1 MEGLITLFIG
11 LVKYLYEIGEKAALW
26 FERHTRFFDR
36 GQKIYWVA
44 PALIG
49 AACLGQYLS
58 LHQDFEVGHRVLQF
72 LEGWAKTLFLGG
84 LAVCLPPLIL
94 SEIYRNVRQN
104 QKEGV
109 MPLKASFFF
118 FLTTLSAI
126 SCGYLAARMSFA
138 GTGIELVAQKAQSIT
153 GGGGHWLPWSNNLL
167 GCVLSAVVC
176 AFIFDRHA
184 GKAAK
189 AFDTVAE
196 YVSKWSLWW
205 LNFILRFI
213 APAVFFMI
221 AGAIAK
227 TGGGVMTL
235 AGPLGR
241 IFGGTLLGLLFHM
254 IVLVVVLSLALGF
267 VRVLRYLWHMK
278 GALLFVWIIRSSVGG
293 LSRTIPAAKSFGIK
307 EKYTSFVLPFGATVN
322 MDGTSVY
329 LTVTAIA
336 FTIALGLPVGWAVFI
351 ALLMSILSASVGTAA
366 APSAS
371 LVLMNVVFAAAAKA
385 AGTDLAPEQMIGMV
399 AAMIA
404 LLMSIDPIL
413 DMFRTMVNVFG
424 DSLCCLF
431 LNDTDKEE
439 DEAAAAAAPTT

>member
-1 MEGLITLFIG
+1 
-11 LVKYLYEIGEKAALW
+11 
-26 FERHTRFFDR
+26 
-36 GQKIYWVA
+36 
-44 PALIG
+44 
-49 AACLGQYLS
+49 
-58 LHQDFEVGHRVLQF
+58 
-72 LEGWAKTLFLGG
+72 
-84 LAVCLPPLIL
+84 
-94 SEIYRNVRQN
+94 
-104 QKEGV
+104 

-126 SCGYLAARMSFA
+126 SCGFVAARLSFA
-138 GTGIELVAQKAQSIT
+138 GSGIELVARKAQSIS

-176 AFIFDRHA
+176 AFIFARHA
-184 GKAAK
+184 EEAAK
-189 AFDTVAE
+189 AFDTVAD

-205 LNFILRFI
+205 LNFMLRFI

-221 AGAIAK
+221 AGAIAG
-227 TGGGVMTL
+227 TEGGIGTL

-241 IFGGTLLGLLFHM
+241 IFGGTLLGLFFHV
-254 IVLVVVLSLALGF
+254 IVLVVILSLMLGF
-267 VRVLRYLWHMK
+267 ARVLRYLWHMK

-293 LSRTIPAAKSFGIK
+293 LARTIPAAKSFGIK

-329 LTVTAIA
+329 LTVTAVA
-336 FTIALGLPVGWAVFI
+336 FTVALGLPVGWGVFI
-351 ALLMSILSASVGTAA
+351 ALIMSILSASVGTAA

-371 LVLMNVVFAAAAKA
+371 LVLMNVVFVAAANA
-385 AGTDLAPEQMIGMV
+385 AGTVLAADQMIGMV

-413 DMFRTMVNVFG
+413 DMFRTVVNVCG

-431 LNDTDKEE
+431 LNDTDREE
-439 DEAAAAAAPTT
+439 ENAAVPVAE

>member
-1 MEGLITLFIG
+1 MAGLVTLFIG
-11 LVKYLYEIGEKAALW
+11 LVKYLYEIAEQAALW

-58 LHQDFEVGHRVLQF
+58 WHPGFEVAHQTLQF
-72 LEGWAKTLFLGG
+72 FDGWAKTLFLGG
-84 LAVCLPPLIL
+84 LAACLPPLIL
-94 SEIYRNVRQN
+94 SAIYLNVRQN

-126 SCGYLAARMSFA
+126 SCGFVAARLSFA
-138 GTGIELVAQKAQSIT
+138 GSGIELVARKAQSIS

-176 AFIFDRHA
+176 AFIFARHA
-184 GKAAK
+184 EEAAK

-205 LNFILRFI
+205 LNFMLRFI

-221 AGAIAK
+221 TGAIAR
-227 TGGGVMTL
+227 TDGGIGTL

-241 IFGGTLLGLLFHM
+241 IFGGTLLGLLFHV
-254 IVLVVVLSLALGF
+254 IVLVVILSLMLGF
-267 VRVLRYLWHMK
+267 ARVLRYLWHMK

-293 LSRTIPAAKSFGIK
+293 LARTIPAARSFGIK

-329 LTVTAIA
+329 LTVTAVA
-336 FTIALGLPVGWAVFI
+336 FTVALGLPVGWGVFI
-351 ALLMSILSASVGTAA
+351 ALIMSILSASVGTAA

-371 LVLMNVVFAAAAKA
+371 LVLMNVVFVAAANA
-385 AGTDLAPEQMIGMV
+385 AGTVLASDQMIGMV

-413 DMFRTMVNVFG
+413 DMFRTVVNVCG

-431 LNDTDKEE
+431 LNDTDREE
-439 DEAAAAAAPTT
+439 ENAVVCVAE